1 MTIAEVKNDLILK
14 ILQTNDP
21 ALLSH
26 LSEYFQSLLSGT
38 DWWEELSEKQK
49 EMIRRGSEQIE
60 RGEVIP
66 DSVVRA
72 KARKILGKSNK

>member
-1 MTIAEVKNDLILK
+1 MTTAEVKNDLILK

-21 ALLSH
+21 ALLEH
-26 LSEYFQSLLSGT
+26 LSEYFQNLLSKT
-38 DWWEELSEKQK
+38 DWWDELSEKQK
-49 EMIRRGSEQIE
+49 TLIRLGSEQIE

-72 KARKILGKSNK
+72 KARKILGKS